1 MAIPAG
7 APSRSSS
14 PLLGSRHLALRHCHQ
29 RGIAHR
35 DVKPE
40 NVLVLGS
47 PATWGKG
54 LPDAGIIKLC
64 DFGLCA
70 DIQGGHELTD
80 FVGSPGF
87 FAPELFCEA
96 SYRGD
101 LADAWSLGSVCRWR
115 GVRPRPQDGRV
126 IDRAGDFEHH
136 TTHWLHTA
144 LRRPLGSVVL
154 SASSDARLRLV
165 SAPYDA

>member
-1 MAIPAG
+1 M
-7 APSRSSS
+7 
-14 PLLGSRHLALRHCHQ
+14 
-29 RGIAHR
+29 GIAHR

-80 FVGSPGF
+80 FVGSPG
-87 FAPELFCEA
+87 L
-96 SYRGD
+96 
-101 LADAWSLGSVCRWR
+101 L
-115 GVRPRPQDGRV
+115 
-126 IDRAGDFEHH
+126 RARAF
-136 TTHWLHTA
+136 L
-144 LRRPLGSVVL
+144 
-154 SASSDARLRLV
+154 
-165 SAPYDA
+165 